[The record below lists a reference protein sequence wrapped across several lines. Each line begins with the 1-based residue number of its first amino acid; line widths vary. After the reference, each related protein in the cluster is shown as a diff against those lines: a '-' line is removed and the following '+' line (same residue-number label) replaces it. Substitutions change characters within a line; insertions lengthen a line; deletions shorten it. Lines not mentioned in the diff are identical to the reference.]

1 MYYNEYPNAMST
13 YSVSSPILPASYS
26 SILLLYPICHGEG
39 IPIPEAHIFVVG
51 ASGILR
57 KSNFQRNPKI
67 YQGFGITFFPQ
78 KFFILGVLV
87 HLFAHSLK
95 SKNSVYQI
103 NVQILATRVEFSGY
117 LLFFVSSITMP
128 KKPTVNRVKPTSYKV
143 VRDSFFFSF
152 CFVRT
157 VFCFAFILNSAN
169 AQFNNRLGFSSVIG
183 S

>member
-1 MYYNEYPNAMST
+1 
-13 YSVSSPILPASYS
+13 
-26 SILLLYPICHGEG
+26 
-39 IPIPEAHIFVVG
+39 
-51 ASGILR
+51 
-57 KSNFQRNPKI
+57 
-67 YQGFGITFFPQ
+67 
-78 KFFILGVLV
+78 
-87 HLFAHSLK
+87 
-95 SKNSVYQI
+95 
-103 NVQILATRVEFSGY
+103 
-117 LLFFVSSITMP
+117 MP

>member
-1 MYYNEYPNAMST
+1 MNIQT
-13 YSVSSPILPASYS
+13 QCQHTLFSSSILPASYS

-152 CFVRT
+152 WFVRT